1 MDMGSIAIEDRG
13 EPVISS
19 YAGNA
24 SCTHQDVAATAT
36 VCAPFLWNCPRTTH
50 KHTNTNT
57 NTNINKNTNRHTPGC

>member
-13 EPVISS
+13 DPVISS

-57 NTNINKNTNRHTPGC
+57 NTNIN